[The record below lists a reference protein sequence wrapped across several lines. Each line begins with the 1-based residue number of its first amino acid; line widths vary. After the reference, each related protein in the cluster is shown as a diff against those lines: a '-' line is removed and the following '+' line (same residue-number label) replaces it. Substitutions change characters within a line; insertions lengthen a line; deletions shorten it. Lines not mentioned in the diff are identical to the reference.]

1 MLRLIPLYLIM
12 QVVVSATTIY
22 VETTGFS
29 SPYYNFY
36 LDEAKTTPFNFVGS
50 GTDTLVAGESYTFVG
65 LNIPGY
71 HPFRMTVTANGGTT
85 VLVNNLYGNNSES
98 FTLDAEIDYS
108 TYTLTYLCNVHNGSM
123 FGTFNIAN
131 ASNPEQITSFQ
142 TDVSIVS
149 SNGNKYTLN
158 GNTVYVSEYGM
169 GIGTYTFK
177 NIPDSHPMAVSNANN
192 ITYVGDVD
200 KKLVDANGKDYYYGD
215 LTVYVSEDFGT
226 ASLICLYHG
235 YMGGENMLVYGPEY
249 ALAAPSTKTL
259 NIYSSYDLN
268 TWDLIQ
274 TEAVESAE
282 NTLFLKATLSD

>member
-12 QVVVSATTIY
+12 QVMLSATTIY
-22 VETTGFS
+22 VETTGFG
-29 SPYYNFY
+29 SPFYNFY

-50 GTDTLVAGESYTFVG
+50 GSDSLVAGESYTFIG
-65 LNIPGY
+65 LNTSS
-71 HPFRMTVTANGGTT
+71 HPFDMYVEDSNSVKTY
-85 VLVNNLYGNNSES
+85 LVNNLGTGSS
-98 FTLDAEIDYS
+98 QTFTLDANIDYS
-108 TYTLTYLCNVHNGSM
+108 SYTFTYVCRFHGGMNGS
-123 FGTFNIAN
+123 FNLVN

-158 GNTVYVSEYGM
+158 GNTEYVSEYGM

-177 NIPDSHPMAVSNANN
+177 NIPASHPMAVSNANN

-215 LTVYVSEDFGT
+215 LTVYVSGDFGT

-235 YMGGENMLVYGPEY
+235 YMGGENMLVYGQEY

-259 NIYSSYDLN
+259 NIYSSSDLT
-268 TWDLIQ
+268 TWDLLQ

-282 NTLFLKATLSD
+282 NTLFLKATLSN

>member
-50 GTDTLVAGESYTFVG
+50 GSDSLVAGETYTFTG
-65 LNIPGY
+65 LNTSS
-71 HPFRMTVTANGGTT
+71 HPFRMYVQDGNGISTD
-85 VLVNNLYGNNSES
+85 LVNFLTAGSS
-98 FTLDAEIDYS
+98 QTFTFDGSIDYS
-108 TYTLTYLCNVHNGSM
+108 SYTFTYVCNFHGGMTGS
-123 FGTFNIAN
+123 FNLVN
-131 ASNPEQITSFQ
+131 ATNPEQITSFQ
-142 TDVSIVS
+142 TSVSIVS

-158 GNTVYVSEYGM
+158 GNTEYVSEYGM

-177 NIPDSHPMAVSNANN
+177 NVPASHPMAVSNTNN

-215 LTVYVSEDFGT
+215 LTVYVSGDFGT

-235 YMGGENMLVYGPEY
+235 YMGGENMLVYGQEY
-249 ALAAPSTKTL
+249 ALTTPLTKTL
-259 NIYSSYDLN
+259 NIYSSSDLN
-268 TWDLIQ
+268 TWDLLQ

-282 NTLFLKATLSD
+282 DTLFLKATLSD